1 MIIGLATAAFA
12 ATLGPKTAPGKSSK
26 RRKPPLVAPKDEPI
40 HIASKRL
47 IYNNETQI
55 ARFIG
60 KVIATQGDM
69 TIRSEVLDAYYK
81 GKDGR
86 LERIIAWRN
95 VVIDKSGTLA
105 RSERAIFDN
114 DKRTVVLLGNPRVIR
129 KDSVLTG
136 KRMTLYLDRDVVM
149 VEGAQGRISVQANK
163 LPWLKKKKGK

>member
-1 MIIGLATAAFA
+1 MPSLAASRN
-12 ATLGPKTAPGKSSK
+12 PKTAPGKQTK
-26 RRKPPLVAPKDEPI
+26 RRKAPIVALKDEPI
-40 HIASKRL
+40 HITSKRL

-55 ARFIG
+55 ARFLG
-60 KVIATQGDM
+60 KVVATQGDM

-86 LERIIAWRN
+86 LEKIIAWRN
-95 VVIDKSGTLA
+95 VVIEKSGSLA
-105 RSERAIFDN
+105 RAERAIFEN

-149 VEGAQGRISVQANK
+149 VEGAQGRISVQANQ
-163 LPWLKKKKGK
+163 LPWLQKKKGH